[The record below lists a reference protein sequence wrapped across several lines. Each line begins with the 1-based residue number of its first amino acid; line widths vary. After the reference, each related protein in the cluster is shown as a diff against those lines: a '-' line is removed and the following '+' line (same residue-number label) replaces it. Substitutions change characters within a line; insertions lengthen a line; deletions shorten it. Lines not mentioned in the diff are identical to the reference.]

1 MRVVPRAGHHV
12 PCASRWGSHDIEHHS
27 RRTLS
32 NSWVT
37 QFALDE
43 AEDAALL
50 AGDEDAARI
59 GRIVAAISLV
69 DIGALDL
76 TSGEPFGGF
85 DDGAE
90 RVAIVG
96 VSRQRL
102 GVQHE
107 LTARGA
113 GVGGDDRGLDA
124 ELVGGAG
131 LAFADAL
138 DLGSVEGIE
147 LPAALALLLGADLI
161 GARER
166 PLEHGLKISLAAD
179 VAANVTD
186 DPAKPGAQQAQLPAV
201 TVELLGM
208 GIAPRHHRRALG
220 DAQI

>member
-1 MRVVPRAGHHV
+1 MCPITASMAERRRSSRLMTPKTPRFW
-12 PCASRWGSHDIEHHS
+12 PEMKT
-27 RRTLS
+27 RRGLAV
-32 NSWVT
+32 SWPP
-37 QFALDE
+37 
-43 AEDAALL
+43 
-50 AGDEDAARI
+50 
-59 GRIVAAISLV
+59 
-69 DIGALDL
+69 LDL
-76 TSGEPFGGF
+76 AAGEPFGGF

-107 LTARGA
+107 LAARGA

-124 ELVGGAG
+124 KLVGGAG

-138 DLGSVEGIE
+138 GLGSVEGIK
-147 LPAALALLLGADLI
+147 LPAALALLLRADLL

-179 VAANVTD
+179 LAADVTD
-186 DPAKPGAQQAQLPAV
+186 DPTKPGAQQTQLPAV

-208 GIAPRHHRRALG
+208 GIAPRHHCGALG